1 MLVPIRTGTNM
12 ADGNQQKNFFTK
24 FCYKSVNLFF
34 EELLNIKVVFFS
46 NT

>member
-12 ADGNQQKNFFTK
+12 ADGIQQKNFFTK
-24 FCYKSVNLFF
+24 FCYNSVNLFF